1 MEPTESSGAPNG
13 QRRTEDGGSGRN
25 TVGARVDRINDTAQE
40 AWTRSRDAVSNL
52 RESLD
57 IDGRVDRNPYGML
70 AAALGVGYVL
80 GGGIFSPL
88 TARIVGFG
96 LRMGIRLAAIPFIK
110 EELLGLAES
119 VGDGSG
125 EAGSK
130 SRRAK
135 QSNINKGR

>member
-1 MEPTESSGAPNG
+1 MEPTESGSPNG
-13 QRRTEDGGSGRN
+13 QRRTEEGVGRN
-25 TVGARVDRINDTAQE
+25 TVGQRMDRINDTAQE

-52 RESLD
+52 RETLD

-88 TARIVGFG
+88 TARLVGLG
-96 LRMGIRLAAIPFIK
+96 LRMGLRLAAIPFIK

-119 VGDGSG
+119 VGDGAG

-130 SRRAK
+130 NRRAK

>member
-1 MEPTESSGAPNG
+1 MEPTESGAPNG
-13 QRRTEDGGSGRN
+13 QRRTEDGGRN
-25 TVGARVDRINDTAQE
+25 TVGQRVDRINDTAQE
-40 AWTRSRDAVSNL
+40 AWTRSREAVTNL
-52 RESLD
+52 RDTLD
-57 IDGRVDRNPYGML
+57 IDGRVDRHPFGML

-119 VGDGSG
+119 VGDGAEES
-125 EAGSK
+125 GSK
-130 SRRAK
+130 SRRTK